1 MARALGIIA
10 FERDRVRVQ
19 GISDF
24 RPFSSISFL
33 GRYRLIDFPMS
44 NLSNSGCT
52 TIHIYVKEKPRSV
65 FEHVG
70 TGRHYNM
77 NAKQGKLRVMYGE
90 EPITSNIYN
99 TDVTSYYQ
107 NLQYI
112 EEEKSEYVI
121 VTSSQ
126 YVFVHNYDEA
136 LTAHIESGAD
146 VTYLYK
152 NTEEGKTRFLNSNYL
167 TFEKGRRITKTE
179 LNRGQAKNRSI
190 SLDTYIM
197 KKSLF
202 VKLVNEAQNTSPIYW
217 FSDVLDD
224 NLQSLNCVGLN
235 VRSNVYEI
243 SDLTSY
249 YRSNMELIDPDKS
262 GLFNENWPI
271 YTRTNDSPPTRYTKD
286 AKVTNSLIANGAVIE
301 GTVRNSI
308 VGRGAVVGKGA
319 VVENSILLAN
329 AYVHDGCTLDHAIL
343 DKHVKMVKTKEL
355 IGEPEDLVYIR
366 RRDLI

>member
-33 GRYRLIDFPMS
+33 GRYRLIDFPIS

-77 NAKQGKLRVMYGE
+77 NPKQGKLRVMFGE

-107 NLQYI
+107 NLQFI

-126 YVFVHNYDEA
+126 YVFIQNYDEV
-136 LTAHIESGAD
+136 LDTHIESKAD
-146 VTYLYK
+146 ITFLYK

-167 TFEKGRRITKTE
+167 TIEKGRRIVKSD
-179 LNRGQAKNRSI
+179 LNRGQAKSRSI
-190 SLDTYIM
+190 SLETYIM

-202 VKLVNEAQNTSPIYW
+202 VKLVKEAQNTSPIYW

-224 NLQSLNCVGLN
+224 HLDALNCVGLN
-235 VRSNVYEI
+235 VRSNVYDV

-249 YRSNMELIDPDKS
+249 YRSSMELINPEDS
-262 GLFNENWPI
+262 GLFKDNWPI
-271 YTRTNDSPPTRYTKD
+271 YTRTNDSHPTRYTKD
-286 AKVTNSLIANGAVIE
+286 AKVSGSMIANGAVIE

-308 VGRGAVVGKGA
+308 IGRGAIVSKGA

-329 AYVHDGCTLDHAIL
+329 AYVSEDCRLDHAIL
-343 DKHVKMVKTKEL
+343 DKHVKMVKTKDL
-355 IGEPEDLVYIR
+355 IGSSDDLVYIR